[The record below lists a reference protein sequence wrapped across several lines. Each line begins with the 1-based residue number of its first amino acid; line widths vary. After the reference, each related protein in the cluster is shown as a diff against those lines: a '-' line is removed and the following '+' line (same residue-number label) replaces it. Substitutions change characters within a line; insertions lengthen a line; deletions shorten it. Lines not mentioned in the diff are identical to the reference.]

1 MAQIPIE
8 MSPIAEQWFNEVLE
22 QSKPKMTRD
31 ELENAGFY
39 NCKLC
44 KRKLRKADTELRGY
58 HGDFGIIVFGLRF
71 AFHKKC
77 KKDFWNSELYLD
89 NIKPV
94 FEQMEATDWHNP
106 AWMTPPP
113 N

>member
-1 MAQIPIE
+1 
-8 MSPIAEQWFNEVLE
+8 MSPIAEQWFTEVLE
-22 QSKPKMTRD
+22 QSKPKMTRE
-31 ELENAGFY
+31 ELENAGFFT
-39 NCKLC
+39 CKLC
-44 KRKLRKADTELRGY
+44 KGNLRKADTELRGY
-58 HGDFGIIVFGLRF
+58 HGDFAIPVFGLRF

-94 FEQMEATDWHNP
+94 FDQMEATDWHNP